1 MIKMLYILNIIE
13 KENKDII
20 IKNDNIIYQFTSTNN
35 QNSNNENNNIST
47 INLGKC
53 ETKLKLY
60 YNISNNTP
68 LLILKMDV
76 YEEGLLI
83 PIIEYD
89 VYNIKTKDKLDL
101 DICKDIKID
110 INIPIDVNENNLF
123 KHNSSDKYYNDI
135 CYSFTTEDNT
145 DIIIKDRRNE
155 FINNNLSLC
164 ENDCDYKEYNKNTKK
179 VLCEC
184 YVKIKFPL
192 ISLLIKINYQ
202 RIF

>member
-1 MIKMLYILNIIE
+1 MESEKGFMPVELDNYDLSNNIIE

-35 QNSNNENNNIST
+35 QNSNNESNNIST
-47 INLGKC
+47 INLGMC

-60 YNISNNTP
+60 YNISNNIP

-83 PIIEYD
+83 PIIEYE

-135 CYSFTTEDNT
+135 CYTYISSDGT
-145 DIIIKDRRNE
+145 DI
-155 FINNNLSLC
+155 
-164 ENDCDYKEYNKNTKK
+164 
-179 VLCEC
+179 
-184 YVKIKFPL
+184 
-192 ISLLIKINYQ
+192 
-202 RIF
+202 